1 MVYILNITQICI
13 GTGALICAV
22 ETMPTML
29 YGLDMLY
36 PEPIINNTNNEIT
49 KFKHIYPYMMSS
61 IVGILLIGMG
71 MNNIIRDIKP

>member
-36 PEPIINNTNNEIT
+36 PEPIINNTNNEIK
-49 KFKHIYPYMMSS
+49 KFKHIYPYMVTS

-71 MNNIIRDIKP
+71 IREALKN